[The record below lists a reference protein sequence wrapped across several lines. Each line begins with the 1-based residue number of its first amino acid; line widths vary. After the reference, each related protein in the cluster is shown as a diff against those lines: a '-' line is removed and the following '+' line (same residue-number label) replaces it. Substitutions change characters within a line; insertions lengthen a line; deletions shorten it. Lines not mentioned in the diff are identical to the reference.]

1 MQQIMDQRPRRLI
14 VLIDHIIPLR
24 HIAIQLRV
32 LQGSKEHLLEAALW
46 KGYRGMCHAYGWRL
60 RIEQH
65 SGGGYVHRK
74 CLIVCGQLLQMI
86 VVRLQI
92 GEENVLQDQI
102 MVKRLGLKLI
112 PPPTHIKLSRQSEL
126 GGRVEQLH
134 EHVRR
139 TVEHHTALALDALP
153 HDAII
158 VVLLVFADTHHI
170 VVHVAQLQQILQ
182 TSRRLG

>member
-32 LQGSKEHLLEAALW
+32 LQGSKEHLHNGGVLEA
-46 KGYRGMCHAYGWRL
+46 CAYGWRL

-92 GEENVLQDQI
+92 GEENVLQYQI